1 MTRSTWAWVASAL
14 VALALAAPVSAQ
26 TSDAS
31 SGAST
36 SASSGTA
43 SGTTSDATGSG
54 SGSVSVT
61 TTPHPSSSSSGSGT
75 STGTTSSTTSAPSST
90 GTASTTATHGG
101 ATGTGATGT
110 GATGT
115 GATGTGA
122 TGTGAAAPPARE
134 REEDDG
140 RDVDFLWIEAEGGIS
155 TVDLI
160 AFSGNNNFAPGDP
173 AFRETS
179 GVGPYGALGLGFRV
193 YWFALGARGTFAG
206 YSGFQIGTVGGDAQ
220 LRIPVWIFDLYVRAG
235 AGYAWQGD
243 ASYSGMGTAVGS
255 VSVNSTTVWGWSFD
269 AAAGLDIFLANW
281 ITLGAGIAL
290 DVLNMTRHG
299 NPDATVTDPLRF
311 NPQQNGDAVGY
322 QLRGFAQLGLHF

>member
-1 MTRSTWAWVASAL
+1 MSTASRWTWVASAL
-14 VALALAAPVSAQ
+14 VALALTAPAEAQ
-26 TSDAS
+26 TSASGDTTSSS
-31 SGAST
+31 SGSSST
-36 SASSGTA
+36 GSASS
-43 SGTTSDATGSG
+43 TGSSG
-54 SGSVSVT
+54 GGSVSVT
-61 TTPHPSSSSSGSGT
+61 TTPHQSSSSASSSSGGSTTASTG
-75 STGTTSSTTSAPSST
+75 STGTSA
-90 GTASTTATHGG
+90 TATGSGTGSTAAGHGT

-110 GATGT
+110 GT
-115 GATGTGA
+115 
-122 TGTGAAAPPARE
+122 TGTGAATPPARE
-134 REEDDG
+134 REEGDG

-155 TVDLI
+155 SVDLI

-206 YSGFQIGTVGGDAQ
+206 YNGFQIGTVGGDAQ
-220 LRIPVWIFDLYVRAG
+220 LRIPIWIFDLYVRAG

-243 ASYSGMGTAVGS
+243 ASYSGMGGVA
-255 VSVNSTTVWGWSFD
+255 VNSTTVWGWSFD

-281 ITLGAGIAL
+281 ISIGAGIGL

>member
-1 MTRSTWAWVASAL
+1 MSTANRWTWVASAL
-14 VALALAAPVSAQ
+14 VALALTAPAEAQ
-26 TSDAS
+26 TSGAS
-31 SGAST
+31 SDTTTSSDGSGAS
-36 SASSGTA
+36 S
-43 SGTTSDATGSG
+43 TGSSSTGSDSTG

-61 TTPHPSSSSSGSGT
+61 TTPHQSSASSSSTGSSTTASTASTGTHTGSTATGSGT
-75 STGTTSSTTSAPSST
+75 GSTA
-90 GTASTTATHGG
+90 AH
-101 ATGTGATGT
+101 GTGATGT

-115 GATGTGA
+115 GAT
-122 TGTGAAAPPARE
+122 PPARE
-134 REEDDG
+134 REEGDG

-155 TVDLI
+155 SVDLI

-206 YSGFQIGTVGGDAQ
+206 YNGFQIGTVGGDAQ
-220 LRIPVWIFDLYVRAG
+220 LRIPIWIFDLYVRAG

-243 ASYSGMGTAVGS
+243 ASYSASGTAVGS
-255 VSVNSTTVWGWSFD
+255 VNVNSTTVWGWSFD

-299 NPDATVTDPLRF
+299 SPDATVTDPLRF